1 MVWLA
6 FGGALVVVLTLLVSG
21 VAKACQ
27 PHMTVGALVAL
38 RLHSYVPVKW
48 VARLL
53 PWVEL
58 GLAGVVLLASGVF
71 AVVGATA
78 TLGLML
84 VFWLV
89 VARALALGA
98 TEPCQ
103 CFGGLSSAPLSWRT
117 LVRNTFLVACA
128 AATLYGAATYRGG
141 VLALLPH
148 LLA

>member
-1 MVWLA
+1 MVYLA
-6 FGGALVVVLTLLVSG
+6 LSGGLVLALTLLVSG
-21 VAKACQ
+21 VAKARQ
-27 PHMTVGALVAL
+27 PHTTVAALVAL
-38 RLHSYVPVKW
+38 RLHSFVPVRW

-58 GLAGVVLLASGVF
+58 TLAGVLLLASGTF
-71 AVVGATA
+71 ALVGAAA
-78 TLGLML
+78 TLALML
-84 VFWLV
+84 AFWLV

-128 AATLYGAATYRGG
+128 ATALYGAVTYQGG